1 LSSHDCVNLL
11 IDLNSSQ
18 TSDQILKHDVQID
31 TYMNIL
37 SIGGSDPSSGAGIQ
51 SDIKTFSNHG
61 VYGFTV
67 VTAVTSQNTKNVAS
81 IEPVSTKSLMAQLDS
96 ILSDF
101 HVDAIKIGMVYNSQ
115 IIKVIHSKL
124 RKFKVPIVVDP
135 IIKSTTGAT
144 LLKKSALHDYRKMIV
159 PLADVIT
166 PNKYEAKVL
175 SGTSNTNKSAKKIQA
190 MGAKCVIITGAT
202 SSNSQISDFVLEE
215 NRKYIIS
222 GKKIPTR
229 NHGSG
234 CNYSAA
240 ISASLAKGNTIHYAV
255 KTAKDYV
262 YQSIRNSK
270 NIGKGVNITH
280 KNISN
285 GMRELSDSINH
296 FKQIQNIYKI
306 IPECQTNFV
315 FAKKNPKSV
324 MDVLGVSG
332 RLVKSGK
339 EVVTAGEI
347 VYGGSQHVG
356 TAVIQVNKKFPE
368 IRSGLNIKYDP
379 KIISKAKKS
388 RYTVLSY
395 DRTKEP
401 KKSKQKE
408 NSSISWGISNSLNAK
423 SPDVI
428 YHKGDIGKEPM
439 ILIFGK
445 NPDDVIRK
453 VSKLRPYH

>member
-1 LSSHDCVNLL
+1 M
-11 IDLNSSQ
+11 DLNSRQ
-18 TSDQILKHDVQID
+18 DGDQILKHDASLNID
-31 TYMNIL
+31 MNIL

-51 SDIKTFSNHG
+51 SDIKTFSNYG

-67 VTAVTSQNTKNVAS
+67 VTAITSQNTRKVIS
-81 IEPVSTKSLMAQLDS
+81 IEPVSTKSLRAQLDS

-101 HVDAIKIGMVYNSQ
+101 HIDAIKIGMVYSSQ
-115 IIKVIHSKL
+115 IIKVIRSKL
-124 RKFKVPIVVDP
+124 RNIRVPIVVDP
-135 IIKSTTGAT
+135 IIKSTTGT
-144 LLKKSALHDYRKMIV
+144 MLLKKSALHDYKKMII

-175 SGTSNTNKSAKKIQA
+175 SGTSNTNKSAKKIQV

-215 NRKYIIS
+215 NRKYVIS

-234 CNYSAA
+234 CNYSAS

-262 YQSIRNSK
+262 YQSIKNSK
-270 NIGKGVNITH
+270 KIGKGVNITH

-296 FKQIQNIYKI
+296 FKQIKNIYKV

-315 FAKKNPKSV
+315 FAKKNPRTIK
-324 MDVLGVSG
+324 DVLGISG

-339 EVVTAGEI
+339 EIVIAGEI

-368 IRSGLNIKYDP
+368 IRSGLNIKYDT

-388 RYTVLSY
+388 KFTILSY
-395 DRTKEP
+395 DRSKES
-401 KKSKQKE
+401 KKSRQKE

-423 SPDVI
+423 SPDII

-445 NPDDVIRK
+445 NPGDVVK
-453 VSKLRPYH
+453 KASKITAY

>member
-1 LSSHDCVNLL
+1 
-11 IDLNSSQ
+11 
-18 TSDQILKHDVQID
+18 
-31 TYMNIL
+31 MNIL

-51 SDIKTFSNHG
+51 SDIKTFANHD

-67 VTAVTSQNTKNVAS
+67 VTTITSQNTKKVTS
-81 IEPVSTKSLMAQLDS
+81 IEPVSAKSLRAQLDS

-101 HVDAIKIGMVYNSQ
+101 HIDAIKIGMVYNSQ
-115 IIKVIHSKL
+115 IIKIIHSEL
-124 RKFKVPIVVDP
+124 RNIKIPIVVDP
-135 IIKSTTGAT
+135 IIKSTTGAI
-144 LLKKSALHDYRKMIV
+144 LLKKNALRDYKKMII

-166 PNKYEAKVL
+166 PNKYEARVL
-175 SGTSNTNKSAKKIQA
+175 SGTSNTYKSAKKIQSI
-190 MGAKCVIITGAT
+190 GAKCVIITGAT
-202 SSNSQISDFVLEE
+202 SSNGKISDFILEE
-215 NRKYIIS
+215 NMEYVIS
-222 GKKIPTR
+222 GKKLPIR

-234 CNYSAA
+234 CNYSASIA
-240 ISASLAKGNTIHYAV
+240 VSLAKGNTIRDAV

-262 YQSIRNSK
+262 YQSIKHSK

-296 FKQIQNIYKI
+296 FKQIKNIYKV

-315 FAKKNPKSV
+315 FAKKNPRGV

-339 EVVTAGEI
+339 EIVTAGEI

-368 IRSGLNIKYDP
+368 IRSGLNIKYDT

-388 RYTVLSY
+388 KFTILSY
-395 DRTKEP
+395 DRNREP

-408 NSSISWGISNSLNAK
+408 NSSISWGISSSLNAT
-423 SPDVI
+423 SPDII

-445 NPDDVIRK
+445 NPDDVVK
-453 VSKLRPYH
+453 KASKITAY

>member
-1 LSSHDCVNLL
+1 
-11 IDLNSSQ
+11 
-18 TSDQILKHDVQID
+18 
-31 TYMNIL
+31 MNIL
-37 SIGGSDPSSGAGIQ
+37 SIGGSDTSSGAGIQ
-51 SDIKTFSNHG
+51 SDIKTFANHD

-67 VTAVTSQNTKNVAS
+67 VTTITSQNTRKVTL
-81 IEPVSTKSLMAQLDS
+81 IEPVSTKSLRAQLDS
-96 ILSDF
+96 VLSDF

-124 RKFKVPIVVDP
+124 RKFKVPIIVDP
-135 IIKSTTGAT
+135 IIKSTTGAI
-144 LLKKSALHDYRKMIV
+144 LLKKNALQDYKKMII

-175 SGTSNTNKSAKKIQA
+175 SGISNMNKSAKKIQL

-202 SSNSQISDFVLEE
+202 SSNGKISDFILEE
-215 NRKYIIS
+215 NIEYIIS
-222 GKKIPTR
+222 GKKIPIR

-234 CNYSAA
+234 CNYSAS
-240 ISASLAKGNTIHYAV
+240 ITVSLANGNTIRNAV

-262 YQSIRNSK
+262 YQSIKHSK
-270 NIGKGVNITH
+270 NIGKGMNITH

-296 FKQIQNIYKI
+296 FKQIKNIYKV

-315 FAKKNPKSV
+315 FAKKNPRGV

-368 IRSGLNIKYDP
+368 IRSGLNIKYDA

-388 RYTVLSY
+388 KFTILSY
-395 DRTKEP
+395 DRNREP
-401 KKSKQKE
+401 QKSKQKE
-408 NSSISWGISNSLNAK
+408 NSSISWGITSSLNAK
-423 SPDVI
+423 SPDII

-445 NPDDVIRK
+445 NPDDVVK
-453 VSKLRPYH
+453 KASKITTY

>member
-1 LSSHDCVNLL
+1 
-11 IDLNSSQ
+11 
-18 TSDQILKHDVQID
+18 
-31 TYMNIL
+31 MNIL

-51 SDIKTFSNHG
+51 SDIKTFSNHN
-61 VYGFTV
+61 VYGFTA
-67 VTAVTSQNTKNVAS
+67 VTAITSQNTRKVTS
-81 IEPVSTKSLMAQLDS
+81 IEPVSTKSLRAQLDS

-101 HVDAIKIGMVYNSQ
+101 HIDAIKIGMVYNYQ

-124 RKFKVPIVVDP
+124 RKIKVPIVVDP
-135 IIKSTTGAT
+135 IIKSTTGKI
-144 LLKKSALHDYRKMIV
+144 LLKKSAINDYKKMII
-159 PLADVIT
+159 PLAYVIT
-166 PNKYEAKVL
+166 PNKYEAKIL
-175 SGTSNTNKSAKKIQA
+175 SGISNTKKSAKKIQA

-202 SSNSQISDFVLEE
+202 SSNSHISDFILEE
-215 NRKYIIS
+215 NREYVIS
-222 GKKIPTR
+222 GKKIPIT

-234 CNYSAA
+234 CTF
-240 ISASLAKGNTIHYAV
+240 SASITAMLGKGERNIRITV
-255 KTAKDYV
+255 KHAKDHV
-262 YQSIRNSK
+262 YWSIKNSK
-270 NIGKGVNITH
+270 KIGKGINIIH
-280 KNISN
+280 NNISN
-285 GMRELSDSINH
+285 EMRELLDSIND
-296 FKQIQNIYKI
+296 FKQIKNIYKM

-315 FAKKNPKSV
+315 FAKKNPKNT

-332 RLVKSGK
+332 RLVKSSK

-388 RYTVLSY
+388 KFTVLSY
-395 DRTKEP
+395 DRSEEP

-445 NPDDVIRK
+445 NPDEIIRK
-453 VSKLRPYH
+453 VSKLTSFN

>member
-1 LSSHDCVNLL
+1 
-11 IDLNSSQ
+11 
-18 TSDQILKHDVQID
+18 
-31 TYMNIL
+31 MNIL

-51 SDIKTFSNHG
+51 SDVKTFSNHN
-61 VYGFTV
+61 VYGFTA
-67 VTAVTSQNTKNVAS
+67 VTAITSQNTRKVTS
-81 IEPVSTKSLMAQLDS
+81 IEPVSTKSLRAQLDS
-96 ILSDF
+96 IFSDF
-101 HVDAIKIGMVYNSQ
+101 HIDAIKIGMVYNSQ

-124 RKFKVPIVVDP
+124 RNIKVPIVIDP

-144 LLKKSALHDYRKMIV
+144 LLKKSALYDYKKMIV

-175 SGTSNTNKSAKKIQA
+175 SGIPNTKKSAKKIQS
-190 MGAKCVIITGAT
+190 MCAKCVIITGAT
-202 SSNSQISDFVLEE
+202 SSNGKISDFVLEE
-215 NRKYIIS
+215 SREYVIS
-222 GKKIPTR
+222 GKKIPIK

-234 CNYSAA
+234 CNYSASIA
-240 ISASLAKGNTIHYAV
+240 VSLAKGNTMYNAV

-270 NIGKGVNITH
+270 NIGKGVSITH

-285 GMRELSDSINH
+285 EMKKLSDSINH
-296 FKQIQNIYKI
+296 FKQIKNIYKM

-356 TAVIQVNKKFPE
+356 TAVIQVNKKFSE

-388 RYTVLSY
+388 KFTVLSY
-395 DRTKEP
+395 DRSKEP

-423 SPDVI
+423 SPDII

-445 NPDDVIRK
+445 NPNDVIRK
-453 VSKLRPYH
+453 VSKLKPYH

>member
-1 LSSHDCVNLL
+1 
-11 IDLNSSQ
+11 
-18 TSDQILKHDVQID
+18 
-31 TYMNIL
+31 MNIL

-51 SDIKTFSNHG
+51 SDIKTFSNHN

-67 VTAVTSQNTKNVAS
+67 VTTITSQNTRKVIS
-81 IEPVSTKSLMAQLDS
+81 IEPVSTKSLGAQLDS

-124 RKFKVPIVVDP
+124 RNAKVPIVVDP
-135 IIKSTTGAT
+135 IIKSTTGT
-144 LLKKSALHDYRKMIV
+144 MLLKKSALRDYKKMII

-166 PNKYEAKVL
+166 PNKYESKVL
-175 SGTSNTNKSAKKIQA
+175 SGTSNTNKSAKKIQS

-202 SSNSQISDFVLEE
+202 SSNGKISDFVLEE
-215 NRKYIIS
+215 NKEYVIL
-222 GKKIPTR
+222 GKKIPIR

-234 CNYSAA
+234 CNYSAS
-240 ISASLAKGNTIHYAV
+240 IVVSLAKGNTVRYAV
-255 KTAKDYV
+255 KVAKDYV
-262 YQSIRNSK
+262 YQSIKNSK
-270 NIGKGVNITH
+270 KIGKGVSITH

-296 FKQIQNIYKI
+296 FKQIKNIYKV

-315 FAKKNPKSV
+315 FAKKNPKIIK
-324 MDVLGVSG
+324 DVLGISG

-339 EVVTAGEI
+339 EVITAGEI

-356 TAVIQVNKKFPE
+356 TAVIKVNKKFPE
-368 IRSGLNIKYDP
+368 IRSCLNIKYDT

-388 RYTVLSY
+388 RFTVLSY
-395 DRTKEP
+395 DRSKEP
-401 KKSKQKE
+401 KKSRRKE
-408 NSSISWGISNSLNAK
+408 NFSIALGVTNSLK
-423 SPDVI
+423 TKLPDII

-445 NPDDVIRK
+445 NPKDVIRK
-453 VSKLRPYH
+453 ISTLRLPI

>member
-1 LSSHDCVNLL
+1 M
-11 IDLNSSQ
+11 DLNSRQ
-18 TSDQILKHDVQID
+18 VSDQILKHDIQFNTD
-31 TYMNIL
+31 MNIL

-51 SDIKTFSNHG
+51 SDIKTFSNYD

-67 VTAVTSQNTKNVAS
+67 VTAITSQNTRKVTS
-81 IEPVSTKSLMAQLDS
+81 IEPVSTKSLRAQLDS

-101 HVDAIKIGMVYNSQ
+101 QIDAIKIGMVYNSQ
-115 IIKVIHSKL
+115 IINVIHSKL
-124 RKFKVPIVVDP
+124 RKIKVPIIVDP
-135 IIKSTTGAT
+135 IIKSTTGAI
-144 LLKKSALHDYRKMIV
+144 LLKKNALNDYKKMII

-175 SGTSNTNKSAKKIQA
+175 SGTSNMNKSAKKIQS
-190 MGAKCVIITGAT
+190 MGAKCVIITSAT
-202 SSNSQISDFVLEE
+202 SSNTQISDFVLEE
-215 NRKYIIS
+215 SREYVIS
-222 GKKIPTR
+222 GKKILIR

-234 CNYSAA
+234 CNYSASIA
-240 ISASLAKGNTIHYAV
+240 VSLAKGNKIRYAI

-262 YQSIRNSK
+262 YQSIKNSK

-280 KNISN
+280 KNISD
-285 GMRELSDSINH
+285 GMKELSDSINH
-296 FKQIQNIYKI
+296 FKQIKNIYKI

-315 FAKKNPKSV
+315 FAKKNPKGI
-324 MDVLGVSG
+324 MDVLGISG

-339 EVVTAGEI
+339 DVVTAGEI

-356 TAVIQVNKKFPE
+356 TAVIQVSKKFPE

-379 KIISKAKKS
+379 KIIAKAKKS
-388 RYTVLSY
+388 KFTVLSY
-395 DRTKEP
+395 DRSKEP

>member
-1 LSSHDCVNLL
+1 
-11 IDLNSSQ
+11 
-18 TSDQILKHDVQID
+18 
-31 TYMNIL
+31 MNIL

-51 SDIKTFSNHG
+51 SDIKTFSNYD

-67 VTAVTSQNTKNVAS
+67 VTTITSQNTRKVTS
-81 IEPVSTKSLMAQLDS
+81 IEPVSIKSLKAQLDS

-101 HVDAIKIGMVYNSQ
+101 HVDAIKIGTVYNSQ

-124 RKFKVPIVVDP
+124 RKFKVPIIVDP
-135 IIKSTTGAT
+135 IIKSTTGT
-144 LLKKSALHDYRKMIV
+144 MLLKKNALQDYKKMII

-175 SGTSNTNKSAKKIQA
+175 SGISNTNKSAKKIQL

-202 SSNSQISDFVLEE
+202 SSNGKISDFILEE
-215 NRKYIIS
+215 NVEYVIS
-222 GKKIPTR
+222 GKKIPIR

-234 CNYSAA
+234 CNYSASIA
-240 ISASLAKGNTIHYAV
+240 VSLANGNTIRNAV

-262 YQSIRNSK
+262 YQSIKHSK

-296 FKQIQNIYKI
+296 FKQIKNIYKV

-315 FAKKNPKSV
+315 FAKKNPRGV

-356 TAVIQVNKKFPE
+356 TAVIQVNKEFPE
-368 IRSGLNIKYDP
+368 IRSGLNIKYDT

-388 RYTVLSY
+388 KFTILSY
-395 DRTKEP
+395 DRNREP

-408 NSSISWGISNSLNAK
+408 NSSISWGISSSLNAK
-423 SPDVI
+423 SPDII

-445 NPDDVIRK
+445 NPDDVVK
-453 VSKLRPYH
+453 KASKITTY

>member
-1 LSSHDCVNLL
+1 
-11 IDLNSSQ
+11 
-18 TSDQILKHDVQID
+18 
-31 TYMNIL
+31 MNIL

-51 SDIKTFSNHG
+51 SDIKTFANHD

-67 VTAVTSQNTKNVAS
+67 VTTITSQNTKKVTS
-81 IEPVSTKSLMAQLDS
+81 IEPVSAKSLRAQLDS

-101 HVDAIKIGMVYNSQ
+101 HIDAIKIGMVYNSQ
-115 IIKVIHSKL
+115 IIKIIHSEL
-124 RKFKVPIVVDP
+124 RNIKIPIVVDP
-135 IIKSTTGAT
+135 IIKSTTGAI
-144 LLKKSALHDYRKMIV
+144 LLKKNALRDYKKMII

-166 PNKYEAKVL
+166 PNKYEARVL
-175 SGTSNTNKSAKKIQA
+175 SGTSNTNKSAKKIQS
-190 MGAKCVIITGAT
+190 MGAKCVVITGAT
-202 SSNSQISDFVLEE
+202 SSNGKISDFILEE
-215 NRKYIIS
+215 NMEYVIS
-222 GKKIPTR
+222 GKKIPIR

-234 CNYSAA
+234 CNYSASIA
-240 ISASLAKGNTIHYAV
+240 VSLAKGNTIRDAV

-262 YQSIRNSK
+262 YQSIKHSK
-270 NIGKGVNITH
+270 KIGKGVNITH

-296 FKQIQNIYKI
+296 FKQIKNIYKV

-315 FAKKNPKSV
+315 FAKKNPSGV

-339 EVVTAGEI
+339 EVVTAGKI

-368 IRSGLNIKYDP
+368 IRSGLNIKYDT

-388 RYTVLSY
+388 RFTILSY
-395 DRTKEP
+395 DRNREP

-408 NSSISWGISNSLNAK
+408 NSSISWGISSTLNAK
-423 SPDVI
+423 SPDII

-445 NPDDVIRK
+445 NPDDVVK
-453 VSKLRPYH
+453 KASKITTY

>member
-1 LSSHDCVNLL
+1 
-11 IDLNSSQ
+11 
-18 TSDQILKHDVQID
+18 
-31 TYMNIL
+31 MNIL
-37 SIGGSDPSSGAGIQ
+37 SVGGSDPSSGAGIQ
-51 SDIKTFSNHG
+51 SDIKTFSNHN

-67 VTAVTSQNTKNVAS
+67 ATAITSQNTKKVTS
-81 IEPVSTKSLMAQLDS
+81 IEPVSTKILSAQLDS

-101 HVDAIKIGMVYNSQ
+101 HIDAIKIGMVYNSQ
-115 IIKVIHSKL
+115 IIRMINSKL
-124 RKFKVPIVVDP
+124 RNKKIPIVVDP
-135 IIKSTTGAT
+135 IIKSTTGT
-144 LLKKSALHDYRKMIV
+144 LLLKKNALHDYKNMII

-166 PNKYEAKVL
+166 PNKHEAKVL
-175 SGTSNTNKSAKKIQA
+175 SGTSNTKESAKKIQS

-215 NRKYIIS
+215 NKEYVIS
-222 GKKIPTR
+222 GKKIPIR

-234 CNYSAA
+234 CNYSAS
-240 ISASLAKGNTIHYAV
+240 ISVSLARGNTIHYAV

-262 YQSIRNSK
+262 YQSIKNSK
-270 NIGKGVNITH
+270 KIGKGVNITH

-296 FKQIQNIYKI
+296 FKQIKNIYKI

-315 FAKKNPKSV
+315 FAKKNSKTIK
-324 MDVLGVSG
+324 DVLGVSG

-368 IRSGLNIKYDP
+368 IRSSLNIKYDP

-388 RYTVLSY
+388 EFTVLSY

-401 KKSKQKE
+401 KMSKQKE

-423 SPDVI
+423 SPDII

-439 ILIFGK
+439 ILVFGK
-445 NPDDVIRK
+445 NPDDVIKK
-453 VSKLRPYH
+453 VSKLSPYY

>member
-1 LSSHDCVNLL
+1 
-11 IDLNSSQ
+11 
-18 TSDQILKHDVQID
+18 
-31 TYMNIL
+31 MNIL

-51 SDIKTFSNHG
+51 SDIKTFSNHD

-67 VTAVTSQNTKNVAS
+67 VTAITSQNTRKVTS
-81 IEPVSTKSLMAQLDS
+81 IEPVSAKSLMAQIDS

-101 HVDAIKIGMVYNSQ
+101 HIDAIKIGMVYNSQ
-115 IIKVIHSKL
+115 IIKIIHSKL
-124 RKFKVPIVVDP
+124 RKIKVPIVVDP
-135 IIKSTTGAT
+135 IIKSTTGAI
-144 LLKKSALHDYRKMIV
+144 LLKKSAEYDYKKMIV

-175 SGTSNTNKSAKKIQA
+175 SGTSNTNKSAKKIQS

-202 SSNSQISDFVLEE
+202 SSNSKISDFVLEKNKE
-215 NRKYIIS
+215 YVIS

-234 CNYSAA
+234 CNYSAS
-240 ISASLAKGNTIHYAV
+240 ITVSLAKGNTINHAV

-262 YQSIRNSK
+262 YQSIKNSK
-270 NIGKGVNITH
+270 KIGKGVHITH

-285 GMRELSDSINH
+285 GMRKLSDSINH
-296 FKQIQNIYKI
+296 FRQIKNIYKV

-315 FAKKNPKSV
+315 FAKKNPKNV
-324 MDVLGVSG
+324 TDVLGISG

-339 EVVTAGEI
+339 EVVMAGEI

-356 TAVIQVNKKFPE
+356 TAVIQVCKKFPK

-388 RYTVLSY
+388 KFTILSY
-395 DRTKEP
+395 DRSEEP
-401 KKSKQKE
+401 KKSKRKE
-408 NSSISWGISNSLNAK
+408 NSSIAWGISNCLNAK
-423 SPDVI
+423 SPDII
-428 YHKGDIGKEPM
+428 YHKGDIGKESM
-439 ILIFGK
+439 ILIFGN
-445 NPDDVIRK
+445 NPDEIIQK
-453 VSKLRPYH
+453 VSKLTSSH

>member
-1 LSSHDCVNLL
+1 
-11 IDLNSSQ
+11 
-18 TSDQILKHDVQID
+18 
-31 TYMNIL
+31 MNIL

-51 SDIKTFSNHG
+51 SDIKTFSNHD

-67 VTAVTSQNTKNVAS
+67 VTAITSQNTRKVTS
-81 IEPVSTKSLMAQLDS
+81 VEPVSAKSLMAQLDS

-101 HVDAIKIGMVYNSQ
+101 HIDAIKIGMVYNSQ
-115 IIKVIHSKL
+115 VIKVIHSKL
-124 RKFKVPIVVDP
+124 RNIKVPIVIDP

-144 LLKKSALHDYRKMIV
+144 LLKKSALRDYKKMMV

-166 PNKYEAKVL
+166 PNKFEAKAL
-175 SGTSNTNKSAKKIQA
+175 SGISNTKKSAKKIQS

-202 SSNSQISDFVLEE
+202 SSNGKISDFVLEE
-215 NRKYIIS
+215 SREYVIS
-222 GKKIPTR
+222 GKKIPIK

-234 CNYSAA
+234 CNYSAS
-240 ISASLAKGNTIHYAV
+240 ITVSLAKGNTMYNAV

-270 NIGKGVNITH
+270 NIGKGVSITH

-285 GMRELSDSINH
+285 GMKELSDSINH
-296 FKQIQNIYKI
+296 FKQIKNIYKI

-315 FAKKNPKSV
+315 FAKKNPKNIT
-324 MDVLGVSG
+324 DVLGISG

-356 TAVIQVNKKFPE
+356 TAVIQVNKKFPK

-388 RYTVLSY
+388 KFTVLSY
-395 DRTKEP
+395 DRSKES

-408 NSSISWGISNSLNAK
+408 NSSISWGISNCINAK
-423 SPDVI
+423 SPDII

-445 NPDDVIRK
+445 NPGEIIQK
-453 VSKLRPYH
+453 VSKLTSFH